1 VIVVD
6 TSAIIAI
13 FRQEQDALAFAGCIG
28 DDDEPVISAATLVET
43 SLVLRGL
50 KQIKPAEAESWL
62 DEFIEAAGMRI
73 DPVTPEQAMI
83 ARLAHTRFGKGTGHA
98 AGLNYGDCFAYAL
111 AQALKASLLFKGEDF
126 GRTDVAKAL
135 VDPAGSP

>member
-1 VIVVD
+1 MASHGD
-6 TSAIIAI
+6 C
-13 FRQEQDALAFAGCIG
+13 RRYLGHHRHLPAGAGCFGIRRCIG

-50 KQIKPAEAESWL
+50 KEIKPAEAESWL

-98 AGLNYGDCFAYAL
+98 AGLNDGDCFSY
-111 AQALKASLLFKGEDF
+111 
-126 GRTDVAKAL
+126 VN
-135 VDPAGSP
+135 GS

>member
-13 FRQEQDALAFAGCIG
+13 FQHEQDASAFAGCIG

-43 SLVLRGL
+43 SLVLCDL

-62 DEFIEAAGMRI
+62 DEFIEAAGMRV

-83 ARLAHTRFGKGTGHA
+83 AWLAHTRFGKGTGHA
-98 AGLNYGDCFAYAL
+98 ADLN
-111 AQALKASLLFKGEDF
+111 
-126 GRTDVAKAL
+126 
-135 VDPAGSP
+135 